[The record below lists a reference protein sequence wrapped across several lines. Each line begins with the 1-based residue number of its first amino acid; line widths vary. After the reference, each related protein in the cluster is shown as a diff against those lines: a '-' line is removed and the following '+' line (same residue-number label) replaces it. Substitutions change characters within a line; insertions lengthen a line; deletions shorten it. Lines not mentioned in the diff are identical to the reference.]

1 MITPMD
7 LRTKSFKKAAVGGY
21 DKREVD
27 EYMQVLTEDYE
38 KVYKQSVEATDKIN
52 TLTKLLETYKSME
65 ETMKNSIIVA
75 QSAAEDLENSAEE
88 KAKLMIEEAKL
99 NAAKIISEAEAKAA
113 DITAK
118 MAELKASMELFKNTA
133 KGMLAAQLEVVEKF
147 STEE

>member
-7 LRTKSFKKAAVGGY
+7 LRTKSFKKSAMGGY

-27 EYMQVLTEDYE
+27 EYMLVLTEDYE

-52 TLTKLLETYKSME
+52 TLTKLLDTYKSME
-65 ETMKNSIIVA
+65 DTMKNSIVVA
-75 QSAAEDLENSAEE
+75 QSAAEDLERTAEE
-88 KAKLMIEEAKL
+88 KAKLTIEEAEL
-99 NAAKIISEAEAKAA
+99 NAKKIIDEANEKAA

-118 MAELKASMELFKNTA
+118 ISELKTSMEMFKNTA
-133 KGMLAAQLEVVEKF
+133 KGMLTAQLEVVEKF